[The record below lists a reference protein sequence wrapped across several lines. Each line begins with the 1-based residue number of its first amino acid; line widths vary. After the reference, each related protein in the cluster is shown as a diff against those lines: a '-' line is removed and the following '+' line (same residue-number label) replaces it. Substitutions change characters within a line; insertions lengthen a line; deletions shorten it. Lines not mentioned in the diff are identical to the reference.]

1 MIDENPKGGTTLNDL
16 RAQLPECPLEYQVP
30 HIPGS
35 HTALVIEIHAA
46 DIDSQEKMIP
56 WTLAGL
62 INNTDIVMKGVHF
75 YIVCEDGET
84 QDRIKTALKKFD
96 LPPGTITQKDE
107 DNKPLISFGKY
118 GYRYDSYCMLDINYW
133 AFRGIGKRDEATIT
147 LPIGHVLRHNYGWG
161 VADYS
166 LHPANDILQKD
177 TWVRMSSVGRA
188 SVGFQPTESNG
199 LRADSLA
206 NPRPTDEPLHLTG
219 GDSPAQRQRLANHL
233 IDASERARWLHDA
246 NRAVYGDD
254 YKEKHKNVAAY
265 FFNEAD
271 PNWHL
276 DASILQY
283 SSHNVNEPYFTD
295 WAMEWKHLGT
305 EALIALYLLKTKQH
319 AYNLRDSVMI
329 ESSYLRAEYPRLCN
343 MQFAGKEQ
351 LSYGMKELMGAQ
363 LNIAMN

>member
-46 DIDSQEKMIP
+46 DIDWQEKMLP
-56 WTLAGL
+56 WTLASL
-62 INNTDIVMKGVHF
+62 INNTDIVMKGVHL
-75 YIVCEDGET
+75 YVVCEDGET
-84 QDRIKTALKKFD
+84 QDRIKTSLKKID
-96 LPPGTITQKDE
+96 LPPGTITPKD
-107 DNKPLISFGKY
+107 DNGNPLIVFGKY

-133 AFRGIGKRDEATIT
+133 AFRGIGKREEANVT
-147 LPIGHVLRHNYGWG
+147 LPIGHVLRHTWGWA

-177 TWVRMSSVGRA
+177 AWVRMS
-188 SVGFQPTESNG
+188 
-199 LRADSLA
+199 
-206 NPRPTDEPLHLTG
+206 EPLHLTG
-219 GDSPAQRQRLANHL
+219 GDSPAQRQKLANHL
-233 IDASERARWLHDA
+233 VDASDRARWLHDA

-254 YKEKHKNVAAY
+254 YKEKHKNGVSAY

-276 DASILQY
+276 DTSILQY
-283 SSHNVNEPYFTD
+283 SSYEANIPEFVD
-295 WAMEWKHLGT
+295 WALEWEHLGT

-329 ESSYLRAEYPRLCN
+329 EPNYIRAEYPRLCN

-363 LNIAMN
+363 LNIAM

>member
-1 MIDENPKGGTTLNDL
+1 
-16 RAQLPECPLEYQVP
+16 
-30 HIPGS
+30 
-35 HTALVIEIHAA
+35 
-46 DIDSQEKMIP
+46 MIP

-62 INNTDIVMKGVHF
+62 INNTDIVMKGVHL
-75 YIVCEDGET
+75 YVVCEDGET
-84 QDRIKTALKKFD
+84 QDRIKTSLKKID
-96 LPPGTITQKDE
+96 LPPGTITPKD
-107 DNKPLISFGKY
+107 DNGNPLIVFGKY

-133 AFRGIGKRDEATIT
+133 AFRGIGKREEANVT
-147 LPIGHVLRHNYGWG
+147 LPIGHVLRHTWGWA

-177 TWVRMSSVGRA
+177 AWVRMSM
-188 SVGFQPTESNG
+188 
-199 LRADSLA
+199 
-206 NPRPTDEPLHLTG
+206 PLHLR
-219 GDSPAQRQRLANHL
+219 PEVIPLQRERLANHL
-233 IDASERARWLHDA
+233 VDASERAQWLHDA

-283 SSHNVNEPYFTD
+283 SSYEANIPEFMD

-329 ESSYLRAEYPRLCN
+329 ESSYTRAEYPRLCN
-343 MQFAGKEQ
+343 MQFADVDQ
-351 LSYGMKELMGAQ
+351 FRSATRELMGAQ
-363 LNIAMN
+363 LALSMK

>member
-1 MIDENPKGGTTLNDL
+1 MNDL
-16 RAQLPECPLEYQVP
+16 RPLLPECPLEYQVP

-62 INNTDIVMKGVHF
+62 INNTDIVMKGVHL
-75 YIVCEDGET
+75 YVVCEDGT

-96 LPPGTITQKDE
+96 LPPGTITAKD
-107 DNKPLISFGKY
+107 DNQNTFIVFGKY
-118 GYRYDSYCMLDINYW
+118 GYRYDSVCILDINYW

-177 TWVRMSSVGRA
+177 AWVRMS
-188 SVGFQPTESNG
+188 E
-199 LRADSLA
+199 
-206 NPRPTDEPLHLTG
+206 PRHLTG
-219 GDSPAQRQRLANHL
+219 GDSPERREALANHL
-233 IDASERARWLHDA
+233 VDASTRARWLHDA
-246 NRAVYGDD
+246 NHAVYGED
-254 YKEKHKNVAAY
+254 YKERNKNVAAY

-276 DASILQY
+276 DTSILQY
-283 SSHNVNEPYFTD
+283 SAGEVNIPEFMEWTL
-295 WAMEWKHLGT
+295 EWKHLGT
-305 EALIALYLLKTKQH
+305 EALIALWLLKTKQH
-319 AYNLRDSVMI
+319 AYNLRDSIMI
-329 ESSYLRAEYPRLCN
+329 ESGYIRAEYPRLCSMKFCSVEN
-343 MQFAGKEQ
+343 FRSAT
-351 LSYGMKELMGAQ
+351 KELMGAQ
-363 LNIAMN
+363 LNIAM

>member
-1 MIDENPKGGTTLNDL
+1 MNDL
-16 RAQLPECPLEYQVP
+16 RPLLPECPLEYQVP

-35 HTALVIEIHAA
+35 HTALVIEIHTA
-46 DIDSQEKMIP
+46 DIDWQEKMIP

-62 INNTDIVMKGVHF
+62 INNTDIVMKGVHL
-75 YIVCEDGET
+75 YVVCEDGET

-96 LPPGTITQKDE
+96 LPPGTIVSKDE
-107 DNKPLISFGKY
+107 DRKPLIVFGKY
-118 GYRYDSYCMLDINYW
+118 GYRYDSVCMLDINYW
-133 AFRGIGKRDEATIT
+133 AFRGIGKREEATIT
-147 LPIGHVLRHNYGWG
+147 LPIGHVLRHNYGWA

-177 TWVRMSSVGRA
+177 AWVRMSEPGSPPVTGKGR
-188 SVGFQPTESNG
+188 N
-199 LRADSLA
+199 
-206 NPRPTDEPLHLTG
+206 LTG

-233 IDASERARWLHDA
+233 VDASERAQWLHDA

-283 SSHNVNEPYFTD
+283 SSYEANIPEFMD
-295 WAMEWKHLGT
+295 WALEWKHLGT
-305 EALIALYLLKTKQH
+305 EALIALWLLKTKQH

-329 ESSYLRAEYPRLCN
+329 ESSYIRAEYPRLCN
-343 MQFAGKEQ
+343 MRFAGKEQ

>member
-35 HTALVIEIHAA
+35 HTALVIQIHTA
-46 DIDSQEKMIP
+46 DIDWQEKMIP
-56 WTLAGL
+56 WTLASL
-62 INNTDIVMKGVHF
+62 INNTDIVMKGVHL
-75 YIVCEDGET
+75 YVVCEDGET
-84 QDRIKTALKKFD
+84 QDRIKTSLKKID
-96 LPPGTITQKDE
+96 LPPGTITPKD
-107 DNKPLISFGKY
+107 DNGNPLIVFGKY

-133 AFRGIGKRDEATIT
+133 AFRGIGKREEANVT
-147 LPIGHVLRHNYGWG
+147 LPIGHVLRHTWGWA

-166 LHPANDILQKD
+166 LHPANDILQKN
-177 TWVRMSSVGRA
+177 TWVRMSEPGSPPVTGKGR
-188 SVGFQPTESNG
+188 N
-199 LRADSLA
+199 
-206 NPRPTDEPLHLTG
+206 LTG

-233 IDASERARWLHDA
+233 VDASTRARWLHDA

-254 YKEKHKNVAAY
+254 YKEKHKNGVSAY

-283 SSHNVNEPYFTD
+283 SSYEANIPEFMD

-329 ESSYLRAEYPRLCN
+329 EPNYIRAEYPRLCN

-363 LNIAMN
+363 LNIAM

>member
-35 HTALVIEIHAA
+35 HTALVIEINTA
-46 DIDSQEKMIP
+46 DIDWQEKMLP

-62 INNTDIVMKGVHF
+62 INNTDIVMKGVHL
-75 YIVCEDGET
+75 YVVCEDGET
-84 QDRIKTALKKFD
+84 QDRIKTSLKKID
-96 LPPGTITQKDE
+96 LPPGTITPKD
-107 DNKPLISFGKY
+107 DNGNPLIVFGKY

-133 AFRGIGKRDEATIT
+133 AFRGIGKRQDADIK
-147 LPIGHVLRHNYGWG
+147 LPIGHVLRHTWGWAT
-161 VADYS
+161 ADYS
-166 LHPANDILQKD
+166 LHIANEIALKD
-177 TWVRMSSVGRA
+177 TWVSMWSIERA
-188 SVGFQPTESNG
+188 SQEETDDDD
-199 LRADSLA
+199 LYA
-206 NPRPTDEPLHLTG
+206 NPLPPSLY
-219 GDSPAQRQRLANHL
+219 QREKIRDFLV
-233 IDASERARWLHDA
+233 DASARAKWLHAA

-254 YKEKHKNVAAY
+254 YKEKHKNVAAH

-283 SSHNVNEPYFTD
+283 SSYEANIPEFVE

-329 ESSYLRAEYPRLCN
+329 ESSYTRAEYPRLCN
-343 MQFAGKEQ
+343 MHHGNPVENFKSAI
-351 LSYGMKELMGAQ
+351 KELMGAQ
-363 LNIAMN
+363 LNIAM